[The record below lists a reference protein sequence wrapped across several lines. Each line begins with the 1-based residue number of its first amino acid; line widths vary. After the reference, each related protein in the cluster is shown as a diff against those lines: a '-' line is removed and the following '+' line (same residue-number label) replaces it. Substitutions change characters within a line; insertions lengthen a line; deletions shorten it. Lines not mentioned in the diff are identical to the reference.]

1 MKHKRE
7 EVERNTRD
15 SHSDLGLSL
24 VIYSPL
30 SVLSVIALAPLGKNI
45 EECVSGMRLV
55 RARHLKGRENKRRG
69 AEGSLC
75 DCGVRRAPCVRAPA
89 FVERSRTVAF
99 LYSLLYPAKSIRP
112 DRHVIC
118 SNTEPVLQSP
128 LDFSLS
134 IVLFMFV
141 SLFRP
146 GRIELSRIPL
156 QTSGSV
162 ESCEFMCILCIP
174 QDRARQCQMEGR
186 GGLVRAGVRVEW
198 TESDGERERERE
210 VVCSLV
216 SLV

>member
-30 SVLSVIALAPLGKNI
+30 SVLSLIALVPLGKKNI
-45 EECVSGMRLV
+45 EQCVSGMSLV

-75 DCGVRRAPCVRAPA
+75 DCGVRRAPRVRAPA

-99 LYSLLYPAKSIRP
+99 FYFLLYPAKSIRP

-118 SNTEPVLQSP
+118 PKP
-128 LDFSLS
+128 LRLLSVYRSLY
-134 IVLFMFV
+134 VC
-141 SLFRP
+141 
-146 GRIELSRIPL
+146 LSVP
-156 QTSGSV
+156 SGK
-162 ESCEFMCILCIP
+162 
-174 QDRARQCQMEGR
+174 D
-186 GGLVRAGVRVEW
+186 RVEPYPP
-198 TESDGERERERE
+198 TNLRICR
-210 VVCSLV
+210 VM
-216 SLV
+216 